1 MFWIFLLA
9 LIVVLVKWP
18 RQLAGPVGMIFGYL
32 VLWTGVSLLCDRVI
46 GEIPFVGRIA
56 VCALFGA
63 ACFFAVRHKP
73 FRDTTVK
80 AVTLYFMVLTTV
92 GALLLWVVE
101 ADRSVVSR
109 RPVLKET
116 AIVLINDDGTR
127 KDVRTETH
135 TYTEEYTYKGEKLID
150 CWFTSVSAACVTG
163 LIVTDTEQMSF
174 AGQVIV
180 VLTIQAGGLGI
191 IFFTAFVGF
200 LIARGGSTRGD
211 LNQLHAEA
219 LDVEDRFVSTMIRQV
234 LTITFTLEAIGALIL
249 WVHFQWFTDPALLR
263 GVPAWWA
270 AVFLAVSAFCNAGFA
285 PWADNLMTFVK
296 DPVVNGV
303 ISGEIIMGGLGYAVL
318 IRIWLWIR
326 VKLGGKN
333 GGVQRLIEQLE
344 VVQATR
350 LQTWICLQG
359 TVFLL
364 KVGTAVPLLL
374 DWSNPVYADLN
385 IAQRIMC
392 AFFHSVSAR
401 TAGFNTVDL
410 GAWSAGTLL
419 VYIVLM
425 FIGTCPQGT
434 GGGIKITTMRLL
446 LAYVGNWFREPY
458 HHVVIRK
465 GGEDW
470 LVHRDT
476 MTAAIRLFFSSL
488 LALWSGAFLIV
499 LFEQRYLLT
508 PDPTFNYLKVVFET
522 VSAFATVGLSMGFDG
537 AKTSFA
543 GILTDDSKI
552 VLCLEMLIGR
562 LSPLTILALLPWRKE
577 FGSIDAQGAERM
589 KKVQVG

>member
-1 MFWIFLLA
+1 MFWLFAVVLLF
-9 LIVVLVKWP
+9 VLVKWP
-18 RQLAGPVGMIFGYL
+18 KQLAGPVGMILGYL
-32 VLWTGVSLLCDRVI
+32 VAWTGIGLFCDRVVV
-46 GEIPFVGRIA
+46 EVPLAGRIV
-56 VCALFGA
+56 VCLVFGVASVLAL
-63 ACFFAVRHKP
+63 RHKP
-73 FRDTTVK
+73 FRDSTVK
-80 AVTLYFMVLTTV
+80 AVTLYFLLLTTV
-92 GALLLWVVE
+92 SALLLWMIE
-101 ADRSVVSR
+101 ADRIVKNR

-116 AIVLINDDGTR
+116 AVVLVKDDGSREEVR
-127 KDVRTETH
+127 KETH
-135 TYTEEYTYKGEKLID
+135 TFTEEYAYKGERLTD

-163 LIVTDTEQMSF
+163 LIVTDTQQMSF
-174 AGQVIV
+174 AAQVV
-180 VLTIQAGGLGI
+180 VILTIQAGGLGI

-200 LIARGGSTRGD
+200 LIARGSSTRGNLD
-211 LNQLHAEA
+211 QLHAEA
-219 LDVEDRFVSTMIRQV
+219 LDVEDKFVGRMIRQV
-234 LTITFTLEAIGALIL
+234 LTITFVCEGVGIVVL

-285 PWADNLMTFVK
+285 PWSDNLMTFVR
-296 DPVVNGV
+296 DPIVNGV

-318 IRIWLWIR
+318 IRLWLWIR
-326 VKLGGKN
+326 VQLGGKN
-333 GGVQRLIEQLE
+333 GRVSKLIEQLE
-344 VVQATR
+344 VVQASR

-359 TVFLL
+359 TIFLL
-364 KVGTAVPLLL
+364 KIGTVVPLLL
-374 DWSNPVYADLN
+374 DWGNPVYADFGV
-385 IAQRIMC
+385 ADRIMI

-410 GAWSAGTLL
+410 GTWSAGALL

-446 LAYVGNWFREPY
+446 MAYVGNWFRSPY

-465 GGEDW
+465 SGEDW

-488 LALWSGAFLIV
+488 LVLWGGAFLIV
-499 LFEQRYLLT
+499 LFERQYLQT
-508 PDPTFNYLKVVFET
+508 PDSTFNYLKIVFEV
-522 VSAFATVGLSMGFDG
+522 VSGFGTVGLSMGFDG
-537 AKTSFA
+537 AATSFA
-543 GILTDDSKI
+543 GILSDDSKI
-552 VLCLEMLIGR
+552 VLALEMLIGR
-562 LSPLTILALLPWRKE
+562 LGPLTVLALLPWRKD